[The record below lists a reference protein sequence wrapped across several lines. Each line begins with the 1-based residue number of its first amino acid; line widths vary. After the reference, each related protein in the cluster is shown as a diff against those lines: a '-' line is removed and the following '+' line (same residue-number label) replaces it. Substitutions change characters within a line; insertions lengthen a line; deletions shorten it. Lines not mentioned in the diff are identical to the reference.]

1 MTEKTKKKI
10 RIKFRKEFAAGKQNR
25 HIDPEGNIIN
35 DELRYYWEQRPIYNI
50 TGCLVGYAQ
59 RYLNKGIKESD
70 DESFDNLDEI
80 IYGDNGLVDRLIPC
94 QRSYNALKGRY
105 TEYIN
110 SLSFGEII
118 TEDGSVDAD
127 ELFEEGISPGK
138 VIIYR
143 QGSVAPQI
151 IYKDPKTL
159 QIINEQCDAVYNEM
173 LEIVRLFIINYCD
186 IDIIHDLSNLK
197 R

>member
-1 MTEKTKKKI
+1 MTEKAKKKI
-10 RIKFRKEFAAGKQNR
+10 RIKFRKEFADGKQNI
-25 HIDPEGNIIN
+25 HLDPEGNIVD
-35 DELRYYWEQRPIYNI
+35 DELYYYWEQKPVYNI
-50 TGCLVGYAQ
+50 TGCLVGYVKG
-59 RYLNKGIKESD
+59 YLSRSLKED
-70 DESFDNLDEI
+70 DNENFNNFDEI

-105 TEYIN
+105 VEFVN
-110 SLSFGEII
+110 RLSFGEII
-118 TEDGSVDAD
+118 AEDGSVDTD
-127 ELFEEGISPGK
+127 ELSEEGISPGK

-159 QIINEQCDAVYNEM
+159 QIINEQCDVVYNEM
-173 LEIVRLFIINYCD
+173 LEIVRLFIMNYCD
-186 IDIIHDLSNLK
+186 IDIIPNLLDLK

>member
-1 MTEKTKKKI
+1 MTEKAKKKI

-25 HIDPEGNIIN
+25 HIDPEGNIVD

-50 TGCLVGYAQ
+50 TGCLVGYAKK
-59 RYLNKGIKESD
+59 YLNKSIKED
-70 DESFDNLDEI
+70 DKENFNHFDEI

-105 TEYIN
+105 TEYAN

-118 TEDGSVDAD
+118 AEDGSVDVD

-159 QIINEQCDAVYNEM
+159 QIINEQCDVVYNEM
-173 LEIVRLFIINYCD
+173 LEIVRLFIMNYCD
-186 IDIIHDLSNLK
+186 IDIIPNLLDLK

>member
-25 HIDPEGNIIN
+25 HIDSEGNIVD

-59 RYLNKGIKESD
+59 RYLNKGIKEID
-70 DESFDNLDEI
+70 DESSDNLDEI

-159 QIINEQCDAVYNEM
+159 QIINEQCDSVYNEM

-186 IDIIHDLSNLK
+186 IDIIHELLNLK

>member
-1 MTEKTKKKI
+1 MTENTKKEI

-25 HIDPEGNIIN
+25 HIDSEGNIVD
-35 DELRYYWEQRPIYNI
+35 DELHYYWEQRPIYNI

-59 RYLNKGIKESD
+59 RYLNKGMKESN
-70 DESFDNLDEI
+70 DESSDNLDEI

-105 TEYIN
+105 AECVE
-110 SLSFGEII
+110 SLFFGEII
-118 TEDGSVDAD
+118 AEDGSVDVD
-127 ELFEEGISPGK
+127 ELCEEGISPGK

-143 QGSVAPQI
+143 QGSIAPRI

-159 QIINEQCDAVYNEM
+159 TIINKQCNMVYNEM
-173 LEIVRLFIINYCD
+173 LEIVRLFIMDYRNV
-186 IDIIHDLSNLK
+186 DIILNLSNLK

>member
-25 HIDPEGNIIN
+25 HIDPEGNIVD

-50 TGCLVGYAQ
+50 TGCLVGSAKG
-59 RYLNKGIKESD
+59 YLKRITEKDNNENFD
-70 DESFDNLDEI
+70 DFDEI
-80 IYGDNGLVDRLIPC
+80 IYDDNGLVDMLIPC

-105 TEYIN
+105 AEYADGL
-110 SLSFGEII
+110 SLGEII
-118 TEDGSVDAD
+118 AEDGSIDVD
-127 ELFEEGISPGK
+127 ELCEEGIYPGK

-159 QIINEQCDAVYNEM
+159 QIINEQCNAIYNEM
-173 LEIVRLFIINYCD
+173 LEIVRLFILRCCGND
-186 IDIIHDLSNLK
+186 IMPNLANWK

>member
-1 MTEKTKKKI
+1 MTEKAKKKI

-25 HIDPEGNIIN
+25 HIDSEGNIVD

-59 RYLNKGIKESD
+59 RYLNKGIKEID
-70 DESFDNLDEI
+70 DESSDNLDEI

-105 TEYIN
+105 TEYVN

-186 IDIIHDLSNLK
+186 IDIIHDLLNLK